1 MQLAV
6 SALRTQE
13 RTTVPEVAEKVEK
26 PREIPPNAAPRSE
39 IDRVRAR
46 VAALGFEWH
55 DAVSKAGIARN
66 TGYTLLRGIASVGTL
81 RKLEEWVVKQEHA
94 RGAKPARAASEDE
107 KDVEAWAELGREL
120 LELDPDGFKARLD
133 GLRQFV
139 KAQKDQ
145 EAAIRKMFRAT
156 PEE

>member
-6 SALRTQE
+6 SALRTGE
-13 RTTVPEVAEKVEK
+13 RSTVLEVTEKAEKA
-26 PREIPPNAAPRSE
+26 REIPPNAAPRADV
-39 IDRVRAR
+39 DRVKGRIK
-46 VAALGFEWH
+46 ALGLEWH
-55 DAVSKAGIARN
+55 EACDKAGIARN
-66 TGYTLLRGIASVGTL
+66 TSYTLKRYQASVGTL

-94 RGAKPARAASEDE
+94 RGAKPVHTASDG
-107 KDVEAWAELGREL
+107 DRNVEAWAELGREL
-120 LELDPDGFKARLD
+120 LELDPDGFQARLD

-139 KAQKDQ
+139 KAKRDQ